1 MQTFQ
6 IHLIRHAVTK
16 GSLEG
21 KYIGHTDESVCKEG
35 MDQLRDIMKNYG
47 EYPEVDAVFS
57 SPLKRC
63 LETAKEIYP
72 DKNPIILDDLREYD
86 FGEFEGKTAE
96 ELQNDPDFPEWLSGS
111 NPNKAAPF
119 GDSQVRFN
127 YRICACFEKIVD
139 GVIRSGTKN
148 TAVFTHGG
156 IIMALMQTYA
166 LPEAPMHEW
175 LTPSCCGYTV
185 RIDPSIWSRG
195 MKVEAIAEIPAEPKE
210 SKHEL
215 WDVYD
220 PANDEY
226 DVDFWE
232 NDDNFNEDGSLK

>member
-1 MQTFQ
+1 MKTYQ

-21 KYIGHTDESVCKEG
+21 RYIGHTDEPVCEEG
-35 MDQLRDIMKNYG
+35 FAQLKDIQENYG

-63 LETAKEIYP
+63 IETAKAIYP

-96 ELQNDPDFPEWLSGS
+96 ELQDDEDFAEWLSGT

-127 YRICACFEKIVD
+127 YRICDCFEKIVD
-139 GVIRSGTKN
+139 GVIKAGVKN
-148 TAVFTHGG
+148 TAVITHGG
-156 IIMALMQTYA
+156 VIMSLMQTYA
-166 LPEAPMHEW
+166 LPEAAMHEW
-175 LTPSCCGYTV
+175 LTPSCCGYTLRV
-185 RIDPSIWSRG
+185 DPSIWSRA
-195 MKVEAIAEIPAEPKE
+195 MKVEAIAECPSQPKE
-210 SKHEL
+210 FEHEL

-220 PANDEY
+220 PDKDPF
-226 DVDFWE
+226 DVAYWE
-232 NDDNFNEDGSLK
+232 DDSNFSNEQ